1 MTEGAA
7 TCPWAET
14 CHLVPPGATWLL
26 LVHSPTNNCH
36 RGSSCLRW
44 GVCVCRETF
53 TEEMRVKGGEKLET
67 ASETPAHSWPP
78 AHLPKMLRSTGSR
91 SSTWVV
97 NTATAATQMSRD
109 RARPYRALCTP
120 AREKRGP
127 SAGLRPQRGTHS
139 PLTLVVQRCGGHA
152 DRHCHR
158 QLCTLA
164 AFSHM
169 PSLNPHFFICER
181 G

>member
-1 MTEGAA
+1 M
-7 TCPWAET
+7 
-14 CHLVPPGATWLL
+14 
-26 LVHSPTNNCH
+26 
-36 RGSSCLRW
+36 
-44 GVCVCRETF
+44 CRETF
-53 TEEMRVKGGEKLET
+53 TKEMRVKSGEKLET
-67 ASETPAHSWPP
+67 ASETP

-91 SSTWVV
+91 RSTWVV

-127 SAGLRPQRGTHS
+127 SVGLHPQRGTHS
-139 PLTLVVQRCGGHA
+139 PLTLVVQRRGGHA
-152 DRHCHR
+152 DRHCHS
-158 QLCTLA
+158 QLCTLV

-169 PSLNPHFFICER
+169 PSLNPHFFICKR